1 MTFRQK
7 HVELKNRLQFQIV
20 SSLEKCRMNKH
31 NVPFMNVVEGRG
43 RGNLGWASLGIN
55 RFDVFPFFLCYFIFE
70 FDFPYNPSNRT
81 IFFRQNRLRSVRQQS
96 PAKSSSRSLHRPRR
110 GGQEDPL
117 QERFVAKVRFHSTYI
132 G

>member
-1 MTFRQK
+1 MSNEQTERDL
-7 HVELKNRLQFQIV
+7 HESYAR
-20 SSLEKCRMNKH
+20 
-31 NVPFMNVVEGRG
+31 EGG
-43 RGNLGWASLGIN
+43 GNLGWASLGIN
-55 RFDVFPFFLCYFIFE
+55 RFDVFPFYLCYFIFE
-70 FDFPYNPSNRT
+70 FDFRT

-96 PAKSSSRSLHRPRR
+96 PAKSSSRSLHRPRC